1 MLRGFTF
8 GIDFEGGTKVSM
20 PAAAQRHRHTQQV
33 EDVFSKALGKD
44 AESVVVVGSGGSAT
58 VQIRSETLTNQ
69 ETEQLRTALFDA
81 FQPKGADGQPSKQA
95 ISDSAVSETWGGQI
109 TKKALLA
116 LVVFLVL
123 AAIYIAI
130 RYERYM
136 AFSAMAT
143 LVFDLVVTAGVYSL
157 VGFEVTPATV
167 IGLLTILGFSL
178 YDTVIVFDK
187 VEENTHGFQHT
198 TRRTFAEQANLAINQ
213 TFMRSIN
220 TSLISV
226 LPIISLMVV
235 AVWLL
240 GVGTLKDLALVQL
253 VGVIV
258 GTYSSIFFATPLL
271 VTLRE
276 RTELVRTH
284 TRRVLRRRKSVGEHS
299 RAPRRPTDDEP
310 DAEREAVGAAR
321 GSGCQAGG
329 RRTSP
334 LRARG
339 RSDRPAARPDGPRVS
354 GTPGGGRPDDGPL
367 AGDRRRGD
375 SRARLCRTAL
385 SSCSGSPAGEIN
397 YAVDGTL
404 TTYNTNTVAGA
415 ASGGPQAFAR
425 VLTGFNYHGPDGQIV
440 GDHDFGTIS
449 VVGRAPLVLDYVIN
463 DKAVYSDGKPI
474 TCDDLVLAW
483 AAQSGR
489 FPGFDAANR
498 AGYREIATVDCAPGQ
513 KRARVSFAA
522 GPRIRRLRPVVR
534 RHVADAVTRHLRR
547 ARHRRRRRRI
557 TQQRRPEHRP
567 HRAGVE
573 QHLEPDTR
581 PRPEAVPVVGAL
593 QAGLGQR
600 RRRGRARRERQVVG
614 GQARHQQDHRLA
626 PRRRRAGP
634 PQQRLRRRRRRRH
647 RLIGRAEHARRLRR
661 GPTRPSAGIEQ
672 LIFSAQ
678 GPMAA
683 PPARRALA
691 LCTPRD

>member
-1 MLRGFTF
+1 MAKHTSDVTESSAVEAPGLETVAEAPRHGFFVRLYTGTGAFEVIGRRKLWYSISGLIVAVCLASIVLRWFTF

-20 PAAAQRHRHTQQV
+20 PAAGATGTVSVQQV
-33 EDVFSKALGKD
+33 EDVFSKTLGKET
-44 AESVVVVGSGGSAT
+44 ESVVIVGSGGSAT

-123 AAIYIAI
+123 AALYITI

-136 AFSAMAT
+136 AISAMAT

-157 VGFEVTPATV
+157 VGFEVSPATV

-253 VGVIV
+253 VGIIV

-284 TRRVLRRRKSVGEHS
+284 TRRVLRRRKPGSEP
-299 RAPRRPTDDEP
+299 AAAAETTDDDEP
-310 DAEREAVGAAR
+310 DAGREAVAATSAAATAKHAVPDKPAPGAR
-321 GSGCQAGG
+321 PIRPTSS
-329 RRTSP
+329 RT
-334 LRARG
+334 G
-339 RSDRPAARPDGPRVS
+339 RPAGKRN
-354 GTPGGGRPDDGPL
+354 T
-367 AGDRRRGD
+367 RRR
-375 SRARLCRTAL
+375 
-385 SSCSGSPAGEIN
+385 
-397 YAVDGTL
+397 
-404 TTYNTNTVAGA
+404 
-415 ASGGPQAFAR
+415 
-425 VLTGFNYHGPDGQIV
+425 
-440 GDHDFGTIS
+440 
-449 VVGRAPLVLDYVIN
+449 
-463 DKAVYSDGKPI
+463 
-474 TCDDLVLAW
+474 
-483 AAQSGR
+483 
-489 FPGFDAANR
+489 
-498 AGYREIATVDCAPGQ
+498 
-513 KRARVSFAA
+513 
-522 GPRIRRLRPVVR
+522 
-534 RHVADAVTRHLRR
+534 
-547 ARHRRRRRRI
+547 
-557 TQQRRPEHRP
+557 
-567 HRAGVE
+567 
-573 QHLEPDTR
+573 
-581 PRPEAVPVVGAL
+581 
-593 QAGLGQR
+593 
-600 RRRGRARRERQVVG
+600 
-614 GQARHQQDHRLA
+614 
-626 PRRRRAGP
+626 
-634 PQQRLRRRRRRRH
+634 
-647 RLIGRAEHARRLRR
+647 
-661 GPTRPSAGIEQ
+661 
-672 LIFSAQ
+672 
-678 GPMAA
+678 
-683 PPARRALA
+683 
-691 LCTPRD
+691 